1 LEVVVREN
9 AHVLPLKAW
18 DEMGICP
25 MAIVTMDMGVMIGGA
40 YAAGW
45 RASH

>member
-1 LEVVVREN
+1 MEVVVREN
-9 AHVLPLKAW
+9 AHGFLPLKAW

-25 MAIVTMDMGVMIGGA
+25 VAIVTRDMAVMIGGA
-40 YAAGW
+40 YPGW